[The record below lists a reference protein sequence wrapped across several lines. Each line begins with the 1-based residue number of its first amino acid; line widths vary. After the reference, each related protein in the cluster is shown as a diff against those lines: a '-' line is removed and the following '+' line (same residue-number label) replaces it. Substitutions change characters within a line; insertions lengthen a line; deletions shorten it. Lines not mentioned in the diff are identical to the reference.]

1 MHSQET
7 MNIKMGAE
15 QSTSSLPNGSN
26 GAGASPQPEVKNE
39 DTPLTRPIPPPMST
53 IDVLAQFQN
62 LNTWTCIGEDDGLM
76 VGAAFS
82 LKRKAE
88 DAVETVQEEGS
99 PPTASLVAKTTGVNN
114 SHYDQYDHTVQP
126 STAHAQ
132 GGRKKKRLFLSR
144 QALEVVEGAQNDIAG
159 GVPKDYE
166 NDNMTSMGHLS
177 PRLGMVE
184 GRIST
189 QDADSGLVD
198 SNKIRHLNPFDDG
211 ESGDEGY
218 FTGPSFSSA
227 SGSPKDAE
235 DEDQVVQT
243 LANLHQ
249 RSATRAQDACEAEP
263 DALSPQEQLAADA
276 RAREEAAGAERS
288 RLLRERKLSGD
299 ISGVFGGHLTANDQ
313 PLVNGEVQQEPRP
326 TQDVS
331 TTLGDPRNER
341 LGGRTE
347 HLNYK
352 SYDTARPAGSDLELE
367 VQKSSSFR
375 DSAIH
380 IDLDRKSDHDYDYDI
395 ERDFDLVKRHVEEH
409 SPYHAALKGSAIRN
423 PRAHHNASDPNP
435 ASRTAAN
442 RWRTQIRHQDYGL
455 SSRGTNIAKGNVDAE
470 SRLKALTQQ
479 TPGFKAASKPL
490 PLPDCS
496 HVIPQK
502 FYGIES
508 APTLKSALKSPF
520 REPGSESTS
529 FDRNSN
535 GYHSSELGSPRRGG
549 VNVVDQQ
556 AIDDESDNDSNAI
569 ALKTLPDIDIEDDN
583 QVAEEHERLKDQ
595 KTDLDNI
602 KNLYWRVASIYALD
616 DLSSKEKDELREVRR
631 YVNAVLIDQK
641 SAKVWRRRAQDVKC
655 NMKRRYEK
663 LLFENE
669 PATKSAIKKC
679 FTILLKD
686 NKIAIL
692 NQLLTQNEKRA
703 DELKARR
710 FELAEERKKASNRSR
725 DRKKVR
731 FAEQRPKQQRITKA
745 QQEQEHAEEL
755 QRTLDRMP
763 DGRYSLPTSG
773 RPSNGSLGTADHQGS
788 TYAEPQSESEI
799 SEETE
804 GEDNYPG
811 GGVRPSEALDFMG
824 RKRHQ
829 IPAPEEL
836 VVVGEEENE
845 MEEIHR
851 LDEERQR
858 EQAEQERLDNVGLED
873 DMDRPHLV
881 YSSQA
886 PDKDL
891 LRQMRR
897 KDRERGITH
906 PFDDLDELSD
916 DSSVP
921 TGVVQQFRYN
931 VNIAARGSARYTE
944 GTEYILTRTADEEKA
959 QAHVRQVIMSIVD
972 ENTPAVGSDYDLN
985 TITRG
990 GCYEQM
996 LVMGENHEVS
1006 ARVWVEKEVINVDLN
1021 RIAATKAQKRKLA
1034 KERIIYR
1041 VNITTTSE
1049 PVTSPTAEP
1058 RAPSRA
1064 DEEDED
1070 DLFGRSRSPTPTP
1083 LPPPDPA
1090 PSSVPSEPRYF
1101 TLPSLANRYAKDAYM
1116 HWYSQFDPSC
1126 LSGLRAFPRNKVNIG
1141 YSGFLGHKSTALDEE
1156 LKVLGDEGCWKNSEE
1171 VVYDGKRENWD
1182 GKVEEVVVEGPGN

>member
-1 MHSQET
+1 MD
-7 MNIKMGAE
+7 IKMGAE
-15 QSTSSLPNGSN
+15 QSTSSLPNGFS

-39 DTPLTRPIPPPMST
+39 DMPLTRPIPPPMST
-53 IDVLAQFQN
+53 IDVLAQIQN

-76 VGAAFS
+76 VGASSS

-88 DAVETVQEEGS
+88 DAVGMVQEDDVS
-99 PPTASLVAKTTGVNN
+99 PTASLVAKTNGVNN
-114 SHYDQYDHTVQP
+114 SQYDEHNHTVQP

-132 GGRKKKRLFLSR
+132 GSRKKKRLFLSR

-159 GVPKDYE
+159 GMPKDYV

-177 PRLGMVE
+177 PRLGIVE

-189 QDADSGLVD
+189 QDADSGLGD

-313 PLVNGEVQQEPRP
+313 PLVNGAVQQEPRP

-347 HLNYK
+347 HLLYT

-380 IDLDRKSDHDYDYDI
+380 IDLNRNSDHDYDYDI
-395 ERDFDLVKRHVEEH
+395 ERDFDLVKRHLEEH
-409 SPYHAALKGSAIRN
+409 SPYHADLKGYAIPD
-423 PRAHHNASDPNP
+423 PRAHHNAGDPNP

-442 RWRTQIRHQDYGL
+442 RWRTQTRHQDYGL
-455 SSRGTNIAKGNVDAE
+455 NSPGTNIAKGNVDAE

-479 TPGFKAASKPL
+479 TPGFKAASRTL
-490 PLPDCS
+490 PLPDYS

-508 APTLKSALKSPF
+508 APMLKSALKSPF
-520 REPGSESTS
+520 RDPGSESTS

-535 GYHSSELGSPRRGG
+535 GYHSSQLGSPRRGG
-549 VNVVDQQ
+549 VNVVSQQ
-556 AIDDESDNDSNAI
+556 AIDDESDNGSNAI

-595 KTDLDNI
+595 KTDLDNV

-616 DLSSKEKDELREVRR
+616 DLSSKEKDELQEVRK

-679 FTILLKD
+679 FIILLKD

-692 NQLLTQNEKRA
+692 NQLLTQNGKRA

-731 FAEQRPKQQRITKA
+731 FAEQRPKQQKITKA

-763 DGRYSLPTSG
+763 GSRYRLPTSS
-773 RPSNGSLGTADHQGS
+773 RPSNGSLRTADYQDS
-788 TYAEPQSESEI
+788 AYAEPQSESEI

-811 GGVRPSEALDFMG
+811 AGVRPSEALDFMG

-836 VVVGEEENE
+836 VIIGEEENE
-845 MEEIHR
+845 MEEIYR

-858 EQAEQERLDNVGLED
+858 EQAEQERLENVATGD
-873 DMDRPHLV
+873 DLDRPPV
-881 YSSQA
+881 EYGYQA
-886 PDKDL
+886 FDKDL
-891 LRQMRR
+891 LRRMRR
-897 KDRERGITH
+897 KDRERDITY
-906 PFDDLDELSD
+906 PFDDLDEISD

-921 TGVVQQFRYN
+921 TGIVQKLRYN
-931 VNIAARGSARYTE
+931 IKVAARGSTRYAE
-944 GTEYILTRTADEEKA
+944 GTEYGLMRTPNEGKA
-959 QAHVRQVIMSIVD
+959 QAHVRGVIMGIVD
-972 ENTPAVGSDYDLN
+972 ENSPTLGSDYDLN
-985 TITRG
+985 TVTRG
-990 GCYEQM
+990 GHYEQTLM
-996 LVMGENHEVS
+996 MGENDEVA
-1006 ARVWVEKEVINVDLN
+1006 ARVWVEKEVVNVDLN
-1021 RIAATKAQKRKLA
+1021 RIAANKAQKCSLA
-1034 KERIIYR
+1034 KERVVYK
-1041 VNITTTSE
+1041 VSITTTSE
-1049 PVTSPTAEP
+1049 PITSSTAGP
-1058 RAPSRA
+1058 QAPSRA
-1064 DEEDED
+1064 DEEEED

-1083 LPPPDPA
+1083 NATPPPSTPTE
-1090 PSSVPSEPRYF
+1090 VKYF
-1101 TLPSLANRYAKDAYM
+1101 TLPSLANRYAKDEYM
-1116 HWYSQFDPSC
+1116 GWYSQFDPSFP
-1126 LSGLRAFPRNKVNIG
+1126 SGLRAFPRDRCTIG
-1141 YSGFLGHKSTALDEE
+1141 YSGMLGHLSTALDEE
-1156 LKVLGDEGCWKNSEE
+1156 LKVLGNEGCWKQKEE
-1171 VVYDGKRENWD
+1171 VIYEGRKERCDVM
-1182 GKVEEVVVEGPGN
+1182 VEEVIVQGPGN